1 MFLKYPSIENT
12 YRQKEIQRWLNRF
25 PNLESETFVAQEKIH
40 GSNIQI
46 AIDPNGSWQVFSR
59 KQKIN
64 QGDRFQGVDVYGL
77 IEDEYHLVV
86 EAGAKMARSSGEIFR
101 FYGELFGPRIQKGVD
116 YGNTIRILFFDAA
129 INDNFMPGI
138 VLGDFFE
145 NKGLSPEKH
154 LVPTVGVY
162 SSLGEALSADI
173 RKDSLVSE
181 KENNIM
187 EGVVIKPYHQVF
199 SSPQG
204 SIFYLKKKNDEFKEK
219 QMVKKEPQDN
229 SVVSGLNL
237 EFMSYLTDQRLQNIF
252 SKYGEIQ
259 EPSQIGDYIKYM
271 LEDAKEDFCKDFE
284 EDLVQLDK
292 KELKKVYNAGS
303 RIANMLKG
311 YL

>member
-1 MFLKYPSIENT
+1 
-12 YRQKEIQRWLNRF
+12 
-25 PNLESETFVAQEKIH
+25 VAQEKIH

-64 QGDRFQGVDVYGL
+64 QGDRFQGVDVYDL
-77 IEDEYHLVV
+77 VEKEYSEFLYL
-86 EAGAKMARSSGEIFR
+86 GDNLAKKKQTTIR

-116 YGNTIRILFFDAA
+116 YGDKTRILLFDISVGESFISPHALEEA
-129 INDNFMPGI
+129 FRLYTDNYT
-138 VLGDFFE
+138 
-145 NKGLSPEKH
+145 
-154 LVPTVGVY
+154 VPIVGVY
-162 SSLGEALSADI
+162 SSLKDALAVDTK
-173 RKDSLVSE
+173 KDSLVLG

-187 EGVVIKPYHQVF
+187 EGVVIKPYYRVF

-219 QMVKKEPQDN
+219 QRAKKEPQDN
-229 SVVSGLNL
+229 SVISGLNL
-237 EFMSYLTDQRLQNIF
+237 EFMSYLTDQKLQNIF

-284 EDLVQLDK
+284 DDLVQLDK